1 MTFQLGEDGVDIYER
16 VIVPLWF
23 EHWAEA
29 LMRLAKLKPGN
40 NVLDVACGTG
50 VVTRLAKKIVGPN
63 GGVSGLDMNASMLS
77 RAKSLAED
85 LDIKWIES
93 DVCASGLG
101 EAQYDVILSQQGY
114 QYFPDKQRALDELYR
129 LLTPEGRLIFSVWD
143 GQSVYTK
150 AVCNA
155 VEKYISIEAAHIQ
168 RRQRE
173 TPPPSDLKSGLR
185 AAGFTD
191 IKIER
196 QELMIEIPLAPEF
209 VPLHLGSMP
218 IGDKFSAL
226 SAVAKKQF
234 INEVEVSMASY
245 VRETKVIYP
254 DAVNVAVGLKA

>member
-1 MTFQLGEDGVDIYER
+1 MTFQLQADGVEIYDR

-29 LMRLAKLKPGN
+29 LVRLAKIKPGN
-40 NVLDVACGTG
+40 TVLDVACGTG
-50 VVTRLAKKIVGPN
+50 VVTRLAKKIVGPD
-63 GGVSGLDMNASMLS
+63 GEVSGLDVNASMLS
-77 RAKSLAED
+77 RAKKLAEG
-85 LDIKWIES
+85 LGIKWIES
-93 DVCASGLG
+93 DVCVSGLA

-114 QYFPDKQRALDELYR
+114 QYFPNKQRALDELYR
-129 LLTPEGRLIFSVWD
+129 LLSPKGRLLFSVWD
-143 GQSVYTK
+143 GQSVYTQ

-155 VEKYISIEAAHIQ
+155 VEKYISIEAANIQ
-168 RRQRE
+168 RGQRE
-173 TPPPSDLKSGLR
+173 TPPPSDLESGLK
-185 AAGFTD
+185 AAGYTD
-191 IKIER
+191 IKVER

-226 SAVAKKQF
+226 SATTKKQF
-234 INEVEVSMASY
+234 ISEVENSLASY